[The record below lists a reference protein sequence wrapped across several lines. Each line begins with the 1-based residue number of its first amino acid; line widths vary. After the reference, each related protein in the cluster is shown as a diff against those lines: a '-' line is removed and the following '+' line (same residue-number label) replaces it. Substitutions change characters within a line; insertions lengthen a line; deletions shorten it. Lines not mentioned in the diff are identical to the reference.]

1 MANELDRVPQFYLD
15 PGYIYFSKAP
25 LNLYAVLGSC
35 VAVCIW
41 DENLKIGGMSHYLYP
56 KSPSKDKT
64 TSKYGD
70 VAVLS
75 LIKMMEKAGAKRES
89 MYAQIVGGAHPP
101 FLRNNRDSLGDK
113 NVEIARE
120 ILSKKGIRIASEDTG
135 GTMGRKIVF
144 NTYTGH
150 LMVLKVYK
158 IRRDDWI
165 LEIKD

>member
-1 MANELDRVPQFYLD
+1 MSKELERVPDFLLE
-15 PGYIYFSKAP
+15 PGYIYLSKTP

-41 DENLKIGGMSHYLYP
+41 DKNLKIGGMCHFLYP
-56 KSPSKDKT
+56 RAPSKEKV

-70 VAVLS
+70 VAVTS
-75 LIKMMEKAGAKRES
+75 LIKMMENSGSRREW
-89 MYAQIVGGAHPP
+89 MLAQIIGGAHPP
-101 FLRNNRDSLGDK
+101 FLKNDNNSLGK
-113 NVEIARE
+113 ENVEIARSV
-120 ILSKKGIRIASEDTG
+120 LTKKGVTIVSEDTG

-158 IRRDDWI
+158 IRKDDWI